1 MKEFDNVRAH
11 KPEGIEDRKAYIIGG
26 GVAGLATAVFL
37 IDDCY
42 LPGENV
48 TIYDQLPLMGGSM
61 DAAKIGEGKYTC
73 RGERELEPYMECF
86 WYLGNKIPSLY
97 TPGRTITEETVDV
110 NKEDRIYAKAR
121 ILHKQGQVWEG
132 INDFKMSPK
141 LAKKM
146 QEMMSTPEE
155 ELDGLTIKEFF
166 GDTFEEFKMNP
177 TWQCFHTML
186 AFKDYHSMI
195 EMKRYMIRFIQFQ
208 PKMEILDGMLHTK
221 YNEFDS
227 YIDPILHWL
236 KNKGVNFVN
245 NVTITDLKMDN
256 DFSYVTEIIM
266 NKEDKEVTQKVRK
279 NDMVIST
286 LASMTQNSTQ
296 GDNTHPVIT
305 NLSNHKGFFSV
316 WEKLAARDSKFG
328 HPEKFD
334 TSVEKTKWMSA
345 MVTVKGYKEFCAK
358 IREKYGYPK
367 DCVTGA
373 ISILDSSWDISFVLY
388 DKYYANQAD
397 DEDVFWFDGLYGENV
412 GDYIKKPMAECTGE
426 EVLQEFLYHLGMLDE
441 YETLIKHTYVS
452 LTMMPYITSQ
462 FMPRNH
468 AGDRPKVIPEGSKNY
483 AFIGQYVELEGDVV
497 FTVETS
503 VRTAMM
509 AAYGLTGIDRKV
521 KPLYKGQYDVRWLV
535 MCAKKMMGTDKITV
549 KDLPEI
555 NPLTIKKDINNIL
568 EIINDTPELN
578 WDDYDMY

>member
-42 LPGENV
+42 VPGENV
-48 TIYDQLPLMGGSM
+48 TIYDQLDVMGGSM
-61 DAAKIGEGKYTC
+61 DACKIGEGQYTC

-110 NKEDRIYAKAR
+110 NKADRIYARAR
-121 ILHKQGQVWEG
+121 ILHKQGQVWDG
-132 INDFKMSPK
+132 INNFKMSPK
-141 LAKKM
+141 LSKKM
-146 QEMMSTPEE
+146 QEMLSTPEE
-155 ELDGLTIKEFF
+155 ELNGLTIEEFF
-166 GDTFEEFKMNP
+166 GDTFEEFKKNP

-208 PKMEILDGMLHTK
+208 PGMEVLDGQIHTK

-227 YIDPILHWL
+227 YVAPILHWL
-236 KNKGVNFVN
+236 RDKGVNFVN
-245 NVTITDLKMDN
+245 HATITDLKMNN
-256 DFSYVTEIIM
+256 DFSCVTEIVINKD
-266 NKEDKEVTQKVRK
+266 NKEETISVRE

-286 LASMTQNSTQ
+286 LASMTQNSTH
-296 GDNTHPVIT
+296 GDNTHPVTT
-305 NLSNHKGFFSV
+305 NLSTEKGFFSV
-316 WEKLAARDSKFG
+316 WEKLAQRDARFG

-334 TSVEKTKWMSA
+334 TSVDKTKWMSA
-345 MVTVKGYKEFCAK
+345 FVCVKGYKEFFAK

-367 DCVTGA
+367 DSVTGA
-373 ISILDSSWDISFVLY
+373 ISIMDSSWDISFILY
-388 DKYYANQAD
+388 DKYFANQAD
-397 DEDVFWFDGLYGENV
+397 DEDFMWFDGLWGENI
-412 GDYIKKPMAECTGE
+412 GDYVKKPMAECTGE
-426 EVLQEFLYHLGMLDE
+426 EVMQEFLYHLGMLDE
-441 YETLIKHTYVS
+441 YDEVIKHSYVS
-452 LTMMPYITSQ
+452 LTMMPFITSQ
-462 FMPRNH
+462 FMPRNSK
-468 AGDRPKVIPEGSKNY
+468 GDRPRVIPEGSKNY
-483 AFIGQYVELEGDVV
+483 AFIGQYVELDGDVV

-535 MCAKKMMGTDKITV
+535 MCAKKMMGTDEITV

-555 NPLTIKKDINNIL
+555 NPLTIKKDIQGL
-568 EIINDTPELN
+568 LDTINATPTLN
-578 WDDYDMY
+578 WDDPDMY